1 MHIITIATDENNWLD
16 DWKKSAR
23 KWGYE
28 YTILG
33 KGREWKGFS
42 TKIKLIIEFLNSREP
57 DEIVVIV
64 DAYDLLFA
72 GPPGE
77 LEKKFLSM
85 SSPIVAGGEDM
96 CILNCHKHSCKVNN
110 ERYKWV
116 NGGCIIGRVQA
127 LIDAYVYTLQVSPE
141 DDQIGIAKYMD
152 ENPSKVTIDGNQMI
166 VANVRSTD
174 ELNCIAGGR
183 FQHTETQHIP
193 VIIHTPFMYSDLGA
207 RSEMTRKH
215 ALENYQSLSFGTY
228 TTGLISHLYKHVTKN
243 PAYSSILYGVITLIV
258 ALVIFLIWRNTH

>member
-1 MHIITIATDENNWLD
+1 MA
-16 DWKKSAR
+16 
-23 KWGYE
+23 
-28 YTILG
+28 
-33 KGREWKGFS
+33 
-42 TKIKLIIEFLNSREP
+42 
-57 DEIVVIV
+57 IV

-72 GPPGE
+72 GPPEE

-110 ERYKWV
+110 ERYRWV

-127 LIDAYVYTLQVSPE
+127 LIEAYVYTLQVSPE

-166 VANVRSTD
+166 VANVRSTE
-174 ELNCIAGGR
+174 ELNCIANGR

-215 ALENYQSLSFGTY
+215 AIENYQSLSFGTY

-243 PAYSSILYGVITLIV
+243 PAYSSILYGVIALIV
-258 ALVIFLIWRNTH
+258 TLVVFLIWRNTK